1 LSTHID
7 RWINDETFHAD
18 VQFIESHWQQR
29 SIGSIELPLL
39 DIGQGT
45 PLVFVPILEHL
56 EFVYAR
62 QIRTFSQNRRVIL
75 YRRQEMRTR
84 PFGLNDRAEELRQVL
99 DGLGLDTVDLIGH
112 GNAAMVLF
120 EFALR
125 YPQRCHS
132 LTIIAQG
139 ADYRIAPYPL
149 IWLLHEILYR
159 YPIEHVLP
167 ASFLRGAIINYIVS
181 HSLDNQTVP
190 ALPRHLIEEQFS
202 KINQWP
208 DVYKCSVLPVI
219 HNFDITKR
227 VAELTMPILLINRTD
242 DALSPEASTRWL
254 AQHLPH
260 CAGYHVVSGREHF
273 FMYSRAETVT
283 PLIEAFLSVRD
294 ERKSSLKQI

>member
-1 LSTHID
+1 MD
-7 RWINDETFHAD
+7 RWIKDETFHAD

-62 QIRTFSQNRRVIL
+62 QIRTFSQTRRVIL

-99 DGLGLDTVDLIGH
+99 DGLGLETVDLIGH

-139 ADYRIAPYPL
+139 ADYRIAPYPFV
-149 IWLLHEILYR
+149 WLMHEILYR

-167 ASFLRGAIINYIVS
+167 TSFLRGAVINYIVS
-181 HSLDNQTVP
+181 RSLDNQTVP

-208 DVYKCSVLPVI
+208 DVYKCSVLPLI
-219 HNFDITKR
+219 HNFDISKR
-227 VAELTMPILLINRTD
+227 VSELTMPILLINRTD

-254 AQHLPH
+254 AGHLPH

-283 PLIEAFLSVRD
+283 PLIEAFLSVRN